1 LTDETENLVIEILR
15 RLPGDM
21 AELKSGQQDV
31 RHRLSLIETRLAG
44 MERNLADQFSGY
56 AGQSVRIDLLEE
68 RLGRIERRLDITD

>member
-1 LTDETENLVIEILR
+1 
-15 RLPGDM
+15 
-21 AELKSGQQDV
+21 
-31 RHRLSLIETRLAG
+31 